1 MGKPRS
7 LYWMNGLQNDWM
19 NVVHAGP
26 YIKWIGG
33 VNNTRGLIAKANYW
47 SPIMTFIC
55 ALSTVRTMGF
65 LLSCQP
71 CGGRG
76 GA

>member
-26 YIKWIGG
+26 YIKW
-33 VNNTRGLIAKANYW
+33 
-47 SPIMTFIC
+47 
-55 ALSTVRTMGF
+55 
-65 LLSCQP
+65 
-71 CGGRG
+71 
-76 GA
+76 